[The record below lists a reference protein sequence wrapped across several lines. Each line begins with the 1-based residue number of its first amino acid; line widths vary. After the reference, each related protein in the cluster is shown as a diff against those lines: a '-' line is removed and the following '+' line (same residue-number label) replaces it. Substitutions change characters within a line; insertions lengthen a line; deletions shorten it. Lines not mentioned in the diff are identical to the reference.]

1 MLGLSELGERL
12 KQARNEQNISLDD
25 VQAITKIQV
34 RYLRSIEE
42 GQFDKLPGSFYTKA
56 FVKSYAEAVGL
67 NFETLMDT
75 YGHELPKLPQPA
87 ETLPPRKSRT
97 SLTPSSRSKWVSAVP
112 GILVFFAVVL
122 IFAVIWMLNIN
133 SDSDVTL
140 DEQGET
146 GQNVEVEQ
154 NEHAITDD
162 KNQAESVQ
170 DNEKAENDKQGQT
183 DEQDD
188 EKQGAF
194 EISSVSGDT
203 TNILLSN
210 AEKFTVS
217 FAFSGNSWLKIQG
230 ENGKMYINDG
240 FTDGDNPSFDFDDE
254 TSVRIRIGSAPD
266 VQMKINDQEV
276 KLQSKLAAQTV
287 KIEAKSTD

>member
-12 KQARNEQNISLDD
+12 RQERNEQNMSLDD

-34 RYLRSIEE
+34 RYLQSIEE

-67 NFETLMDT
+67 DFETLMDT

-133 SDSDVTL
+133 SDNDVTL

-146 GQNVEVEQ
+146 GENVEVEQ

-162 KNQAESVQ
+162 QNKAESVQ
-170 DNEKAENDKQGQT
+170 DTEKPESDKQEQS

-188 EKQGAF
+188 EKHGTF
-194 EISSVSGDT
+194 EVSSVSGDT

-210 AEKFTVS
+210 VEKFTVS
-217 FAFSGNSWLKIQG
+217 FAFTGNSWLKIQG
-230 ENGKMYINDG
+230 ADGKMYVNDG
-240 FTDGDNPSFDFDDE
+240 FSNGDDPSFDFEGE
-254 TSVRIRIGSAPD
+254 TSVRIRIGSAPET
-266 VQMKINDQEV
+266 QMKINDQKV
-276 KLQSKLAAQTV
+276 KLQPKLAAQTV
-287 KIEAKSTD
+287 KIEAKRTD